1 MTFFLLLVH
10 KIYIYKENI
19 SAMIIKNTYLWAL
32 AKCDY
37 CTKLLLTYTEVD
49 MEVRKSK
56 VGVPEWRFSLRYHQ
70 F

>member
-1 MTFFLLLVH
+1 
-10 KIYIYKENI
+10 
-19 SAMIIKNTYLWAL
+19 MIIKNTYLWAL

-37 CTKLLLTYTEVD
+37 CNKLLLTYTEVD

-56 VGVPEWRFSLRYHQ
+56 VGVPEWGFSLRHYQ